1 MREEERMFRR
11 SRTKIVATIGPAT
24 STAESVEALIVAGV
38 SVFRLNYSHGERRD
52 HERMVGI
59 IREVSERQGFAIGIL
74 QDLQGPKLRVGELAD
89 DRPVRLEDGESFRIC
104 TREIIGTSDM
114 VSTSYD
120 GLGHDLAIGDPVLL
134 DDGRLKLE
142 VTGIELGT
150 DVGDIVTTRVV
161 RGGAL
166 SARKGINL
174 PETEVSAPA
183 LTEKD
188 REDLRAGIDL
198 GVDMVAL
205 SFVRRPEDLQEARRL
220 IQDRGGTQPLIAK
233 IEKPHAVTMLPEII
247 ATSDGVMVARGD
259 LGVELSPE
267 AVPLIQKRIIRLA
280 NAAGKPV
287 ITATQMLESMISA
300 PHPTRAEASD
310 VANAI
315 LDGTDAVM
323 LSGETAVGKYPVETV
338 ETMAS
343 IARTVEHERMGT
355 PWQINRVG
363 IRQYENQTESQAVG
377 HAARALADDLKA
389 KAIVVLTRTG
399 GTARDVSRE
408 RPVEPTVAITDQVEV
423 GRRLALWHGVIP
435 VITPLET
442 TIDDLIAQVDRVM
455 IEREFATVGDRIV
468 IVGANPHRTAHPSIF
483 LEVHTI
489 SG

>member
-1 MREEERMFRR
+1 MFRR

-24 STAESVEALIVAGV
+24 STAAAVEALIVAGV
-38 SVFRLNYSHGERRD
+38 SVFRLNFSHGELKE
-52 HERMVGI
+52 HQRMVGI

-74 QDLQGPKLRVGELAD
+74 QDLQGPKLRVGELAENQSVKLI
-89 DRPVRLEDGESFRIC
+89 PGESFRIC
-104 TREIIGTSDM
+104 TREIVGTSEM

-120 GLGHDLAIGDPVLL
+120 GLGNDLAVGDPILL
-134 DDGRLKLE
+134 DDGKLKLE
-142 VTGIELGT
+142 VTGIDLGT
-150 DVGDIVTTRVV
+150 GYGDIVTTRVL
-161 RGGAL
+161 RGGML

-183 LTEKD
+183 ITEKD

-205 SFVRRPEDLQEARRL
+205 SFVRRPEDLDEARRL
-220 IQDRGGTQPLIAK
+220 IRERRGTQPLIAK
-233 IEKPHAVTMLPEII
+233 IEKPLAVTMLPEIL
-247 ATSDGVMVARGD
+247 AASDGVMVARGD

-287 ITATQMLESMISA
+287 ITATQMLESMVSA

-323 LSGETAVGKYPVETV
+323 LSGETAVGEFPVEAV

-343 IARTVEHERMGT
+343 IAQTVERERMGT

-363 IRQYENQTESQAVG
+363 IRQYEDQTESQAVG

-399 GTARDVSRE
+399 ATAQDVSRE

-423 GRRLALWHGVIP
+423 GRRLALWHGVVP
-435 VITPLET
+435 VITPLEA
-442 TIDDLIAQVDRVM
+442 TIDDLIAQVDRV
-455 IEREFATVGDRIV
+455 IVEHEFANAGDRIV
-468 IVGANPHRTAHPSIF
+468 IVGANPHRSAHPSIF